1 MAAALRIS
9 AVCLGLFGAALVAEH
24 AVESSVSAVH
34 STISEY
40 ARTDSGFLIR
50 FGFAAWSV
58 SLAGLAFVTWRHRLR
73 VEGVG
78 LGVAACG
85 VVLVCA
91 FTTQAVQ
98 AQVPPGVGRTLGGR
112 LHDVGGEIVMGGIL
126 LAVVAGAVRGPWSR
140 WSRALLCLTFVTSA
154 TLLLAGDPAP
164 GLRQRALV
172 VYTITWQA
180 LALGYFFAKQRGF
193 SMQYQLMPEQRP
205 PSQPENGRSAGT
217 TSSMSLRLMR
227 IVCRAKS
234 FRSEVP
240 SRKAAATNFT
250 PSTDTSQ
257 T

>member
-9 AVCLGLFGAALVAEH
+9 AVSLGLFAGALVAEH
-24 AVESSVSAVH
+24 AVESSLSVVH
-34 STISEY
+34 TTISEY

-50 FGFAAWSV
+50 FGFAAWAV
-58 SLAGLAFVTWRHRLR
+58 SFSGLVLVTWRHRLR
-73 VEGVG
+73 AEAVG

-91 FTTQAVQ
+91 FNTQAVQ
-98 AQVPPGVGRTLGGR
+98 AQVPSDVARTLGGR
-112 LHDVGGEIVMGGIL
+112 LHDFGGEMVIGGVL

-140 WSRALLCLTFVTSA
+140 RSRALLCLTFATSA
-154 TLLLAGDPAP
+154 AFLLAGDPAP

-180 LALGYFFAKQRGF
+180 LALHYFFSKQRRF

-217 TSSMSLRLMR
+217 TSSMSRRLTR
-227 IVCRAKS
+227 SVSRAKS
-234 FRSEVP
+234 CRSAVP
-240 SRKAAATNFT
+240 SREAAETNFT
-250 PSTDTSQ
+250 PSTDTS
-257 T
+257 